1 MGSTTKSKYTS
12 YVAVVR
18 WAFQQIQSYNML
30 DTNSQ
35 GLALAAKAAGNKE
48 EALNNMKYI
57 KVEPQNDRNGKQNK
71 LNKKSLCRSVT
82 LC

>member
-1 MGSTTKSKYTS
+1 
-12 YVAVVR
+12 
-18 WAFQQIQSYNML
+18 ML
-30 DTNSQ
+30 DTNYQ

>member
-1 MGSTTKSKYTS
+1 
-12 YVAVVR
+12 
-18 WAFQQIQSYNML
+18 ML
-30 DTNSQ
+30 NTISQ